1 MRRREFLTL
10 LSGAAVAWPLAARA
24 QQPER
29 LRRIGVLMTGGEN
42 DPLSK
47 TRVVAFEQAL
57 QAAGWIAG
65 RNVRLDYRWDRGD
78 AEETRALAKELIG
91 LQPEVLVGAGAPAVP
106 ALLQET
112 RTTPVVFLQ
121 VSDPVGSGFVSN
133 LARPGANAT
142 GFTNYEFSMGGKW
155 LELLKQIVPGIT
167 RVLIMFHPQAV
178 TWTGHLQTINAGA
191 PAFAVQATQANVD
204 SAATVENAI
213 NTFAREPAGGMI
225 VLPSTFMTVH
235 RERIVALAAQHR
247 LPTVYPLRFFVT
259 SGGLMS
265 YGSDPVEAYRQAADY
280 VDRILKGKKPGN
292 LPVQAPTKY
301 ELVIN
306 LKTAKALG
314 IEVPPTLIARADE
327 VIE

>member
-47 TRVVAFEQAL
+47 PRVVAFEQAL

-91 LQPEVLVGAGAPAVP
+91 LQPEVLVGAGSPAVP

-112 RTTPVVFLQ
+112 RTIPVVFLQ

-191 PAFAVQATQANVD
+191 PAFAVQSTPASVD
-204 SAATVENAI
+204 SAATLETAI
-213 NTFAREPAGGMI
+213 STFAREP
-225 VLPSTFMTVH
+225 
-235 RERIVALAAQHR
+235 
-247 LPTVYPLRFFVT
+247 
-259 SGGLMS
+259 
-265 YGSDPVEAYRQAADY
+265 
-280 VDRILKGKKPGN
+280 
-292 LPVQAPTKY
+292 
-301 ELVIN
+301 
-306 LKTAKALG
+306 
-314 IEVPPTLIARADE
+314 
-327 VIE
+327 